1 MPGLWKAWKAK
12 SRLPTLSTSPLEISP
27 QAGEISTFPQRRRRR
42 RMEKWKTKN
51 RFSTFPPPRI
61 LPLQHRTQTPRTG
74 FAPARQGASRLAIGP
89 DSTSWPDRS
98 RPSGAADQ
106 RQTNERRHRA
116 AAQFSGSLRIGIEE
130 PFQAH
135 LVLELILDFRLICGL
150 ENAEGFPAYPPL
162 VGCRSR

>member
-1 MPGLWKAWKAK
+1 MTRKRCGNAPWK
-12 SRLPTLSTSPLEISP
+12 SRPR
-27 QAGEISTFPQRRRRR
+27 QARFPHSHSVGGEGG
-42 RMEKWKTKN
+42 WKSGK
-51 RFSTFPPPRI
+51 PK
-61 LPLQHRTQTPRTG
+61 TG
-74 FAPARQGASRLAIGP
+74 FPLSHRHESSLFNTEHKHHERASRLDIGP

-150 ENAEGFPAYPPL
+150 ENALWKDLSG
-162 VGCRSR
+162 V